1 MIPTYEKDSRLE
13 FLNFLILI
21 QFRKDFD
28 IIKYTIFW
36 EKMGFWQKY
45 STTHALNHLN
55 NSLINDMDRGNYTCW
70 ILNDF
75 QKNFYTVAHHKSLKK
90 IVLWN
95 QRKSK

>member
-36 EKMGFWQKY
+36 EKMGF
-45 STTHALNHLN
+45 
-55 NSLINDMDRGNYTCW
+55 
-70 ILNDF
+70 
-75 QKNFYTVAHHKSLKK
+75 
-90 IVLWN
+90 
-95 QRKSK
+95 